1 VTLSSPSVAF
11 PKVTGCGTFKTIVDD
26 LLELPREDI
35 AIDLSFNLEEV
46 VDLVP
51 ARLAKPGLTAPRSVK
66 SGRAI
71 GLTTRLRNTGE
82 SPATGVKACL
92 KSPTAL
98 VKGAASRCVSV
109 GSIAAGGSRNIS
121 FKVMTKAGNAGRRAN
136 FELSVTYISGDRR
149 VVVRSGAV
157 TRIG

>member
-1 VTLSSPSVAF
+1 M
-11 PKVTGCGTFKTIVDD
+11 
-26 LLELPREDI
+26 
-35 AIDLSFNLEEV
+35 
-46 VDLVP
+46 P
-51 ARLAKPGLTAPRSVK
+51 AKLAKPGLTAPRSVK

-109 GSIAAGGSRNIS
+109 DIAAGGSRNIS